1 MRTRRLVRFW
11 NIKVLIVFLETGPIY
26 WVSPKSFIV
35 TKPGIES
42 GCETAYIVMPI
53 DKKNTNTD
61 TTTINLRRRFFCSV
75 NSEHFS
81 RKFCWRIFSCN
92 TSTLVACPHNNCL
105 NGGAAWPRHPLW
117 ALLCDFYTTACISKF
132 FRYVNFYSFSYSNNN
147 GQIHLPF
154 SLIRQT
160 ALVKLNLPY
169 RSKGFQCQL

>member
-42 GCETAYIVMPI
+42 GCETAYIVIPI
-53 DKKNTNTD
+53 DKKNANTD
-61 TTTINLRRRFFCSV
+61 TTTINLRRQFFCSV

-92 TSTLVACPHNNCL
+92 TSTPVACGHNNWL
-105 NGGAAWPRHPLW
+105 
-117 ALLCDFYTTACISKF
+117 
-132 FRYVNFYSFSYSNNN
+132 
-147 GQIHLPF
+147 
-154 SLIRQT
+154 
-160 ALVKLNLPY
+160 Y
-169 RSKGFQCQL
+169 RSGFDPLSATNLCYDKLYFLYRIRFLKSFFL